1 MYAIIAFIPIIVTV
15 IVMAGLNWPAK
26 RALDHFH
33 HLRDRMEDAFHHSLS
48 AYHKRHAYFPG
59 YDLRHPGCHPHHEH
73 HEAVRRHEHDQPD
86 VHDDQ

>member
-26 RALDHFH
+26 RAL
-33 HLRDRMEDAFHHSLS
+33 HSRS